1 MEAAVIDKV
10 VKEADKPDGKLILAE
25 EIAEGRVTWRSMM
38 LFLKGLG
45 GDKPIFFMTAW
56 MMGIALM
63 HGGSM
68 LGVWFLGFW
77 GSQYETHAP
86 EEVHVTLYASFRRF
100 PARLAHFNSYLVCIA
115 SFLCILQSWLH
126 PCWYIFSQR
135 LFTTSELS
143 VPRERLMLNSS
154 TLFLDQLFGQCQ
166 QWFRPRLYVNC
177 SIDGWMKH
185 LQVVSSLVAHK
196 TLLPSTDRLPN
207 ISQLLWNWRS
217 AW

>member
-1 MEAAVIDKV
+1 VGLDGVAHEIGTDISAVLVHDPLLAKEVEQEKEEAEMEAAVIDKV

-56 MMGIALM
+56 MMGISLM

-86 EEVHVTLYASFRRF
+86 EEVHVTLYVSFQRV
-100 PARLAHFNSYLVCIA
+100 PARLSHFN
-115 SFLCILQSWLH
+115 
-126 PCWYIFSQR
+126 
-135 LFTTSELS
+135 
-143 VPRERLMLNSS
+143 
-154 TLFLDQLFGQCQ
+154 
-166 QWFRPRLYVNC
+166 
-177 SIDGWMKH
+177 
-185 LQVVSSLVAHK
+185 
-196 TLLPSTDRLPN
+196 
-207 ISQLLWNWRS
+207 
-217 AW
+217 